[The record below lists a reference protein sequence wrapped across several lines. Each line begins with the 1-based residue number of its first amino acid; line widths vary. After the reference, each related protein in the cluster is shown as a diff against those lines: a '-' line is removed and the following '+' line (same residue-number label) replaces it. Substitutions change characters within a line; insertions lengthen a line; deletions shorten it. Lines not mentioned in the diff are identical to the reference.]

1 MKNSDLSFRVI
12 AVATLCAL
20 LSFAAT
26 KVQAAD
32 PIIVGKGEVCGGIA
46 NAQCKDGSFCER
58 DSCSAASGTCIDV
71 LAIKCS
77 NENKPV
83 CGCDGKTYVNDC
95 IRLVA
100 RANKD
105 HDGECKG
112 QDTAPKP

>member
-1 MKNSDLSFRVI
+1 MKNSNLSFLVI

-20 LSFAAT
+20 VSFAAT

-32 PIIVGKGEVCGGIA
+32 PVVGGGEVCGGIV
-46 NAQCKDGSFCER
+46 NAQCDAGLFCDR

-71 LAIKCS
+71 RAIKCS

-95 IRLVA
+95 MRLVA

-105 HDGECKG
+105 QDGECKG
-112 QDTAPKP
+112 QYTAPKP